1 MFWRLMFFYIHMLF
15 LLQPSVLWLSI
26 VTFNNDA
33 KPLCAK
39 VYFARIWYITN
50 PTATSRVTPPWS
62 VYMAKFD
69 PGWEGYPVW
78 QTGLPALAGHPIY
91 HVNVIKLKWKI
102 ICLDRRVTS
111 PTWDPPLPC
120 KQAFS
125 SRRVCCSLSQFV
137 FGIPR
142 ENSSYL
148 HTKQR
153 PLWLHVSFLTHLNQP
168 LPINNTTALRSA

>member
-1 MFWRLMFFYIHMLF
+1 MFWRLMLFYTHMLL

-33 KPLCAK
+33 KPLCGK

-102 ICLDRRVTS
+102 IWTGE
-111 PTWDPPLPC
+111 LPH
-120 KQAFS
+120 
-125 SRRVCCSLSQFV
+125 LP
-137 FGIPR
+137 GIPHFHV
-142 ENSSYL
+142 N
-148 HTKQR
+148 R
-153 PLWLHVSFLTHLNQP
+153 PLVVVAFAVRWASLCLEFRGKIRAIYIPSNVHYDSTCPF
-168 LPINNTTALRSA
+168 

>member
-1 MFWRLMFFYIHMLF
+1 MFWRLMLFYTQMLV

-26 VTFNNDA
+26 VTVNNDA

-111 PTWDPPLPC
+111 PTV
-120 KQAFS
+120 AFAV
-125 SRRVCCSLSQFV
+125 RWVSLCLEFR
-137 FGIPR
+137 GKIRAIYIPS
-142 ENSSYL
+142 NVHYDS
-148 HTKQR
+148 TC
-153 PLWLHVSFLTHLNQP
+153 PF
-168 LPINNTTALRSA
+168 